1 VPTFLLPP
9 ANIENPMNLLDQAI
23 KNKAK
28 KIKLVIF
35 DVDGV
40 LTDGMLNYGPEGEL
54 FKQFNVKDGV
64 GIKLLQQQGI
74 HVSVITAKDSKPL
87 SQRMSDL
94 SVEYFYPGCNDKI
107 TAFNELLSVLSLQPE
122 QIAYVGDDVIDLPV
136 MEQVGLAIAV
146 QDAHEF
152 VIRKS
157 DYVTQSLGGQGVAR
171 EVADIILDA
180 QFNLNELYETMA
192 KGKKGKIVQ

>member
-1 VPTFLLPP
+1 ML
-9 ANIENPMNLLDQAI
+9 IS
-23 KNKAK
+23 KAK

-74 HVSVITAKDSKPL
+74 NVGVITAKDSRPL
-87 SQRMSDL
+87 SQRMNDL
-94 SVEYFYPGCNDKI
+94 SVQYFYPGCNDKI
-107 TAFNELLSVLSLQPE
+107 KAFTELKNTLMLDME

-136 MEQVGLAIAV
+136 MEQVGLSIAV
-146 QDAHEF
+146 QDAHDF
-152 VIRKS
+152 VKKRAHYI
-157 DYVTQSLGGQGVAR
+157 TQATGGQGVAR
-171 EVADIILDA
+171 EVADLILDA
-180 QFNLNELYETMA
+180 QFELEKLYDSMA

>member
-1 VPTFLLPP
+1 M
-9 ANIENPMNLLDQAI
+9 IKKQAEL
-23 KNKAK
+23 
-28 KIKLVIF
+28 IKLVIF

-74 HVSVITAKDSKPL
+74 NVAIITAKDSTPL
-87 SQRMSDL
+87 SQRIKDL
-94 SVEYFYPGCNDKI
+94 SIQYFYPGCNDKME
-107 TAFNELLSVLSLQPE
+107 AFLELQRILSVDVSQV
-122 QIAYVGDDVIDLPV
+122 AYVGDDVIDLPV

-152 VIRKS
+152 VKNRA
-157 DYVTQSLGGQGVAR
+157 DYITNLKGGQ
-171 EVADIILDA
+171 
-180 QFNLNELYETMA
+180 
-192 KGKKGKIVQ
+192 